1 MLQAAR
7 SAKKKLLYVRF
18 VQIKSD
24 PENTIPTIAF
34 GIEGLSNFC
43 NSHSV
48 DGASYTGRS
57 DSLFC
62 SFCK

>member
-34 GIEGLSNFC
+34 GIEGLSNFW
-43 NSHSV
+43 
-48 DGASYTGRS
+48 
-57 DSLFC
+57 
-62 SFCK
+62 SFRKNLAHQLRFQL

>member
-34 GIEGLSNFC
+34 GIEGLSNF
-43 NSHSV
+43 N
-48 DGASYTGRS
+48 ASLIVRNKF
-57 DSLFC
+57 LR
-62 SFCK
+62 K

>member
-34 GIEGLSNFC
+34 GIEGLSNFYEGSQQ
-43 NSHSV
+43 NF
-48 DGASYTGRS
+48 AEIRENPEIYAKN
-57 DSLFC
+57 L
-62 SFCK
+62 